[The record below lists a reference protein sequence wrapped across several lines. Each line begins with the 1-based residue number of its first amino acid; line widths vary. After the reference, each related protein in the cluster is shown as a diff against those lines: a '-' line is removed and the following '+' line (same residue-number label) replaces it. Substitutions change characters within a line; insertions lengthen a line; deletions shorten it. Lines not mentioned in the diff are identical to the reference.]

1 MLWNVCWPDI
11 IATQYTVGRSNLIS
25 FNILPLLIIIMSVRM
40 YKMNV
45 LQQYEIIFTPLL
57 YKAR

>member
-11 IATQYTVGRSNLIS
+11 IAHSIQLVGPIS

-45 LQQYEIIFTPLL
+45 LQQYEIYIYSPVVQS
-57 YKAR
+57 K